1 MTVCKVFA
9 QIYNTGVVFV
19 FVFVLIYSSSPR
31 SMCPFK
37 NGQDSCGVGI
47 NKYIQLAFSLGGK
60 FLNFFM
66 YQISP

>member
-9 QIYNTGVVFV
+9 QIYNTGVV

-60 FLNFFM
+60 FLNFLM